1 MKTINE
7 LKIQGIVKV
16 ILDPVKGESS
26 TNSYTRQTVV
36 IELNPAKYKN
46 LVCFNIWNEKVNT
59 LKIGMSV
66 TAWLSIEAKAK
77 DGHYLNSV
85 TAYKFKINK

>member
-7 LKIQGIVKV
+7 IKIQGIIKV
-16 ILDPVKGESS
+16 ILEPVKGE
-26 TNSYTRQTVV
+26 TTIGSYTRQTVV
-36 IELNPAKYKN
+36 VELNPAKYKN
-46 LVCFNIWNEKVNT
+46 LVCFNVWNEKVNT
-59 LKIGMSV
+59 LKVDMNV

-85 TAYKFKINK
+85 TAYKIKINQ